1 MTDNQPTIYR
11 ADWVLPVAGPFVAG
25 GAVAVAGERIAAVG
39 AAAEVAAAYPEAK
52 VVDLGRA
59 IVMPGFVNCHSHL
72 EYTLFR
78 GILDDA
84 QFGDWI
90 LQLVDFKASLTPE
103 EYALSAR
110 LGAAES
116 VASGITTVADTS
128 YGGTSMAPAAEAGL
142 RGRLYLEVFGI
153 DDTRI
158 DETLAAIER
167 RLDEARAAA
176 PPTFDV
182 GLMPH
187 APYTVSSRLFQ
198 TLAAFARERGIS
210 MASHVAESKEELTYV
225 RSGSGKFAHD
235 FREKLGWERMLVQ
248 PYGVSPIK
256 YLQQWGVF
264 DGDFIAVHCTQATL
278 DDVHILRAKGTPV
291 VHCPKSNAKLGCG
304 IAPLPDLLRLGV
316 TVGLGTDSPAA
327 SNIMDMFDEMRTM
340 LLLHRATE
348 RDASVLDAETCVR
361 LATLGGAEALGMA
374 SEVGSI
380 EPGKLADF
388 IAVDISSSHFAPVEN
403 PYSALVFGANQDDVL
418 LTVIGGRPV
427 YREGEHPGLDVE
439 LLRAEALV
447 ARLRLQ
453 ERYRQGL
460 VRVGSVE
467 SGWWQTGGALEEA
480 TA

>member
-11 ADWVLPVAGPFVAG
+11 ADWILPVAGPFVAG
-25 GAVAVAGERIAAVG
+25 GAVAVDGERVAAVG
-39 AAAEVAAAYPEAK
+39 LAAEVCAAYPQAT

-72 EYTLFR
+72 EYTIFR

-90 LQLVDFKASLTPE
+90 LQLVDVKASLSPE
-103 EYALSAR
+103 EYVLSAR
-110 LGAAES
+110 LGAAEC

-128 YGGTSMAPAAEAGL
+128 YGGASVAAAAEAGL
-142 RGRLYLEVFGI
+142 RGRLYLEIFGI
-153 DDTRI
+153 DDSRI
-158 DETLAAIER
+158 DETLAVVER
-167 RLDEARAAA
+167 RLDEAQASA

-198 TLAAFARERGIS
+198 TLAALSRDRGIR

-264 DGDFIAVHCTQATL
+264 DSEFLAVHCTQATL
-278 DDVHILRAKGTPV
+278 DDVHILRSKDAAV

-304 IAPLPDLLRLGV
+304 IAPLPDLLRQGV
-316 TVGLGTDSPAA
+316 KVGLGTDSPAA
-327 SNIMDMFDEMRTM
+327 SNIMDMFDEMRAM

-361 LATLGGAEALGMA
+361 IATLGGAEALGMA
-374 SEVGSI
+374 ADIGSL

-403 PYSALVFGANQDDVL
+403 PYSALVYGANQDDVL
-418 LTVIGGRPV
+418 LTVVGGRPV
-427 YREGEHPGLDVE
+427 YRSGEHLRLDVE
-439 LLRAEALV
+439 LVRAEALV

-453 ERYRQGL
+453 ERRRQGL

-467 SGWWQTGGALEEA
+467 SGWWQTGTQEEA

>member
-1 MTDNQPTIYR
+1 MTDNQPMIYR

-39 AAAEVAAAYPEAK
+39 AAAEVAAAYPGAQ

-103 EYALSAR
+103 EYVLSAR

-128 YGGTSMAPAAEAGL
+128 YGGASVAPAAEAGL

-198 TLAAFARERGIS
+198 ALAAFSRERGIS

-225 RSGSGKFAHD
+225 RSARASSPTTSARSSAGSACWF
-235 FREKLGWERMLVQ
+235 
-248 PYGVSPIK
+248 S
-256 YLQQWGVF
+256 
-264 DGDFIAVHCTQATL
+264 
-278 DDVHILRAKGTPV
+278 
-291 VHCPKSNAKLGCG
+291 
-304 IAPLPDLLRLGV
+304 
-316 TVGLGTDSPAA
+316 
-327 SNIMDMFDEMRTM
+327 RT
-340 LLLHRATE
+340 
-348 RDASVLDAETCVR
+348 
-361 LATLGGAEALGMA
+361 G
-374 SEVGSI
+374 
-380 EPGKLADF
+380 
-388 IAVDISSSHFAPVEN
+388 
-403 PYSALVFGANQDDVL
+403 
-418 LTVIGGRPV
+418 
-427 YREGEHPGLDVE
+427 
-439 LLRAEALV
+439 
-447 ARLRLQ
+447 
-453 ERYRQGL
+453 
-460 VRVGSVE
+460 
-467 SGWWQTGGALEEA
+467 
-480 TA
+480 

>member
-1 MTDNQPTIYR
+1 
-11 ADWVLPVAGPFVAG
+11 V
-25 GAVAVAGERIAAVG
+25 AAVG
-39 AAAEVAAAYPEAK
+39 PADEVHAAYPGAT
-52 VVDLGRA
+52 VVDLGRS

-90 LQLVDFKASLTPE
+90 LQLVDVKASLTPD
-103 EYALSAR
+103 EYVLSAR

-116 VASGITTVADTS
+116 VASGITTIADTS
-128 YGGTSMAPAAEAGL
+128 YGGASVSAAAEVGL

-153 DDTRI
+153 DDARI
-158 DETLAAIER
+158 DETVADTEQ
-167 RLDEARAAA
+167 RLDEARELA
-176 PPTFDV
+176 PPAFDV

-198 TLAAFARERGIS
+198 TLAALGRDRGIS
-210 MASHVAESKEELTYV
+210 VASHVAESREELTYI

-248 PYGVSPIK
+248 PYGVSPVK

-264 DGDFIAVHCTQATL
+264 DGEFLAVHCTQATSE
-278 DDVHILRAKGTPV
+278 DVHILSAKDAAV

-316 TVGLGTDSPAA
+316 RVGLGTDSPAA
-327 SNIMDMFDEMRTM
+327 SNIMDMFDEMRIM

-361 LATLGGAEALGMA
+361 IATLGGAEALGMA
-374 SEVGSI
+374 AEVGSL
-380 EPGKLADF
+380 EPGKYADF

-403 PYSALVFGANQDDVL
+403 PYSALVYGANQDDVL
-418 LTVIGGRPV
+418 LTVVGGRPV
-427 YREGEHPGLDVE
+427 YREGAHLGLDFERVH
-439 LLRAEALV
+439 AEALA

-453 ERYRQGL
+453 QRRRQGL
-460 VRVGSVE
+460 VRIGSVE
-467 SGWWQTGGALEEA
+467 SGWWQTGTRGEA
-480 TA
+480 TG